1 MDLQIGKKEKLLVL
15 SIDRDNDLGQKAS
28 VAGPVVGK
36 ENVLKA
42 ANKLG
47 LADPSDTDFN
57 AMFESVR
64 VFDELKNSFRIGPE
78 RLEIAAITGDK
89 DRGIRSDFEITKQL
103 DSVLKKYQATGVVLV
118 TDGSDDEHTIPLIQT
133 KVPVKSIRRLVVK
146 QADELESSYFKI
158 KDFIEE
164 SLDNPKFASIIFGLP
179 AVILILLGIF
189 GLAGGRYVL
198 LLLGAFLVIKWF
210 KLEKHIIGVSDELRS
225 SLTRRRFAV
234 FFVYILGGLIGVL
247 GVYRGYIHMQ
257 AFADKSLFEVVAS
270 FISYSVFL
278 FWIAVVVCW
287 LGRSAYTKAKDV
299 GRVISIPLFS
309 FAVTLVAFGTTDTII
324 NPGLALTTFLLYV
337 ILGGLLILLSVI
349 VDKVAFSES
358 LRKV

>member
-15 SIDRDNDLGQKAS
+15 SIDRDNDLGQKTG

-64 VFDELKNSFRIGPE
+64 VFDELKNSFRIGSE

-133 KVPVKSIRRLVVK
+133 KIPVKSIRRLVVK
-146 QADELESSYFKI
+146 KADELESSYFKI

-234 FFVYILGGLIGVL
+234 FFVYI
-247 GVYRGYIHMQ
+247 
-257 AFADKSLFEVVAS
+257 
-270 FISYSVFL
+270 
-278 FWIAVVVCW
+278 
-287 LGRSAYTKAKDV
+287 
-299 GRVISIPLFS
+299 
-309 FAVTLVAFGTTDTII
+309 
-324 NPGLALTTFLLYV
+324 
-337 ILGGLLILLSVI
+337 
-349 VDKVAFSES
+349 
-358 LRKV
+358 